1 MLKKCYIHILCVM
14 GRFLCNM
21 SVLTIRVIVVKSPLM
36 RLSITN
42 KFIYMTK
49 FSLCILKFNI
59 NRLSVCIAT
68 E

>member
-1 MLKKCYIHILCVM
+1 M

-21 SVLTIRVIVVKSPLM
+21 SVLTIRVIVVKSPLI
-36 RLSITN
+36 RLISTN
-42 KFIYMTK
+42 KLICMTK
-49 FSLCILKFNI
+49 FSLCIFKFNI